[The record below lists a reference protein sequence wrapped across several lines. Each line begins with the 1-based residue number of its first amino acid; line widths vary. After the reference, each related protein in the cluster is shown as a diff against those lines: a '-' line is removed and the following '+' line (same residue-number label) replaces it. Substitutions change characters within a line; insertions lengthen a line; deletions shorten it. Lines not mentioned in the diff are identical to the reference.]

1 MLNTNLKNLFKW
13 NDKMPKI
20 WHFSRSK
27 WQRFPWECPSGF
39 TGGTWLTPGLR
50 WLNAASVYC
59 FPPALHKHALS
70 AGTLHSIC
78 RFRSVSL
85 KGQQSRDWC
94 LENKLRRRWMQSK
107 APHVYWWPPFRV
119 SLSSIFHSPR
129 EGHCSETEFRA
140 GTFERIRSGLS
151 CKTRRQHYI
160 YTHKKFFLSI

>member
-1 MLNTNLKNLFKW
+1 MIKCQKSDIFQGANGSVFPENALGFYCRNTTHSSASAG
-13 NDKMPKI
+13 DA
-20 WHFSRSK
+20 
-27 WQRFPWECPSGF
+27 
-39 TGGTWLTPGLR
+39 GLR